1 MGAAYVVTGS
11 INQACVES
19 GSSDT
24 VRAMLAEARQADV
37 ARAAAADMFEM
48 GVTVQV
54 LKRGTMFAMRASK
67 LYELY
72 RAHGSIDEIPATE
85 REKLEKTVFRAG
97 LDEIWRQTEAF
108 FRERDPRQ
116 IERAAK
122 NPKHKMALVF
132 RWYLGQS
139 SNWANSGDAD
149 RVMDY
154 QVWCGPAMG
163 AFNEWAQ
170 GSCLE
175 RVEQRQVADVARNLL
190 YGAAVLQR
198 ANALRAQGV
207 NLPAEAARV
216 RPVVPD
222 RLRPYFK
229 EIDAAGAVEGAS

>member
-1 MGAAYVVTGS
+1 
-11 INQACVES
+11 
-19 GSSDT
+19 
-24 VRAMLAEARQADV
+24 
-37 ARAAAADMFEM
+37 MFEM

-72 RAHGSIDEIPATE
+72 RAHGSIEEIPPAE

-97 LDEIWRQTEAF
+97 LDEIWRETEAF

-163 AFNEWAQ
+163 AFNEWTQ

-175 RVEQRQVADVARNLL
+175 RVEDRRIADVARNLL
-190 YGAAVLQR
+190 YGAAVLHR

-207 NLPAEAARV
+207 ALPAEAARV
-216 RPVVPD
+216 RPVTQE
-222 RLRPYFK
+222 RLRPYFQ
-229 EIDAAGAVEGAS
+229 ELDAARAVEEAL